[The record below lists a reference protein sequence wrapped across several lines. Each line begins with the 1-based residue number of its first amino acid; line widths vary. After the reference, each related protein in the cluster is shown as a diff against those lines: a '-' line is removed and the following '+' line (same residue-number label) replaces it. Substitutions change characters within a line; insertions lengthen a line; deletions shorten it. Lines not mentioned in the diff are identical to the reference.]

1 MRSSMAPANTSQ
13 AETNWAAG
21 IEGCL
26 LVGIGAMLLRKFW
39 DGQLPLYIHPRYT
52 VLVLATALVLLL
64 IGGFRL
70 WQTGAARQS
79 LGGRIGVYGLLLTP
93 LLPGGVIPAQ
103 PARAA
108 PLDPR
113 QPHTVA
119 RRD

>member
-1 MRSSMAPANTSQ
+1 MRSSMAPTNASQ

-52 VLVLATALVLLL
+52 VLVLATALALLL

-93 LLPGGVIPAQ
+93 LLLGVLIPAR
-103 PARAA
+103 PAGSA
-108 PLDPR
+108 LL
-113 QPHTVA
+113 
-119 RRD
+119 